1 MSKLETLLLKINEVK
16 TLTESQTD
24 EALSTALQTEVKNFV
39 EESLSSKK
47 DGDLVKEDVS
57 DYEEEVVGDT
67 SPETSLPNDDS
78 SAPTDGEGGE
88 ISSDEVDSLG
98 DGGMDASEIAPDTT
112 DDAGGELGTPADDD
126 EVLDLSNAS
135 IEEVMEKLSQLP
147 DDTVI
152 EIVKNKP
159 TYDVKASEDLTM
171 EETVSE
177 ETETKADC
185 DDCLDE
191 EQEINEWIES
201 ALKESADQS
210 VVDEYKVML
219 EQYERKLANM
229 EKAHAKE
236 LKTLSESLKA
246 SKGEVQTLKEE
257 QSKYNDA
264 LTQSQELL
272 EQLAVH
278 NTNLLHIT
286 KLFTEQ
292 TVNKNEKVEIARQ
305 FDGVKTINE
314 SKILFEALSK
324 TLPKKDNANDVQEL
338 KEEML
343 SQNNKK
349 EIIKEEKTFNDPDF
363 IRFDQLV
370 GYKI

>member
-16 TLTESQTD
+16 TLTEQQTD
-24 EALSTALQTEVKNFV
+24 EALSTALQTKVQNFV

-47 DGDLVKEDVS
+47 DNSLVKEDAS
-57 DYEEEVVGDT
+57 DYEEEVVGDV
-67 SPETSLPNDDS
+67 SPETSLSNDDS
-78 SAPTDGEGGE
+78 IVPTDVDGTEG
-88 ISSDEVDSLG
+88 SSDDVDSLNG
-98 DGGMDASEIAPDTT
+98 DGMDASTMAPDTT
-112 DDAGGELGTPADDD
+112 DDASGELGATADDD
-126 EVLDLSNAS
+126 EVLDLRHAS
-135 IEEVMEKLSQLP
+135 LEEVMEKLSQLP
-147 DDTVI
+147 DGTVI

-159 TYDVKASEDLTM
+159 TYDVKASEDLTVGGDGT
-171 EETVSE
+171 ETVTEDKE
-177 ETETKADC
+177 EC
-185 DDCLDE
+185 DDD
-191 EQEINEWIES
+191 EINEWIET
-201 ALKESADQS
+201 ALKESANQS
-210 VVDEYKVML
+210 VVDEYKTLL
-219 EQYERKLANM
+219 EQYEQKLANM

-236 LKTLSESLKA
+236 LKTLTESLNE
-246 SKGEVQTLKEE
+246 SKREVKTLKEE

-264 LTQSQELL
+264 LNQSSELL

-305 FDGVKTINE
+305 FDSVKTINE

-324 TLPKKDNANDVQEL
+324 TLPKKESANDVQEL
-338 KEEML
+338 KEEMM